1 MKNLLAQV
9 GTITPPKDAAGNPI
23 IPDPGVDPTS
33 FVAGLI
39 RGGIQFLLITAFIVA
54 LIWTIFAGYRF
65 VFSGGD
71 EKSVSGA
78 WSQIYWG
85 LIGLVVVVGAFAIIK
100 LVEAF
105 FKVNIVSGGFFLPT
119 R

>member
-1 MKNLLAQV
+1 MDFLAQV
-9 GTITPPKDAAGNPI
+9 VGTINPGNLPN
-23 IPDPGVDPTS
+23 PGGDPTG

-39 RGGIQFLLITAFIVA
+39 RGAIQFLLITGFIVA
-54 LIWTIFAGYRF
+54 LFWTIFAGFRF

-85 LIGLVVVVGAFAIIK
+85 LIGLIVVGGAFAIIK
-100 LVEAF
+100 LVETF
-105 FKVNIVSGGFFLPT
+105 FNVNIVSGGFFLPT

>member
-1 MKNLLAQV
+1 MINLLAV
-9 GTITPPKDAAGNPI
+9 DIGTIVPPPNIPNPGG
-23 IPDPGVDPTS
+23 DPSS
-33 FVAGLI
+33 FVAGII

-54 LIWTIFAGYRF
+54 LIWTIFAGFRF

-71 EKSVSGA
+71 EKSISGA

-85 LIGLVVVVGAFAIIK
+85 LIGMVVVVGSFAIIK
-100 LVEAF
+100 LIEVF
-105 FKVNIVSGGFFLPT
+105 FKVNILSGGFLLPQ

>member
-1 MKNLLAQV
+1 MDFLAQV
-9 GTITPPKDAAGNPI
+9 GTINPPPSIPNP
-23 IPDPGVDPTS
+23 GGDPTG
-33 FVAGLI
+33 FVAGII

-54 LIWTIFAGYRF
+54 LIWTIFAGFRF

-71 EKSVSGA
+71 EKSISGA

-85 LIGLVVVVGAFAIIK
+85 LIGLIVVVGTFAIIK

-105 FKVNIVSGGFFLPT
+105 FKVKIVSRGFLLQQ

>member
-1 MKNLLAQV
+1 MKFLAQV
-9 GTITPPKDAAGNPI
+9 VGTI
-23 IPDPGVDPTS
+23 DPGSLPNPGGDPTG
-33 FVAGLI
+33 FVAGII
-39 RGGIQFLLITAFIVA
+39 RGAIQFLLITGFIVA
-54 LIWTIFAGYRF
+54 LFWTIFAGFRF

-85 LIGLVVVVGAFAIIK
+85 LIGLIVVGGAFAIIK
-100 LVEAF
+100 LVETF
-105 FKVNIVSGGFFLPT
+105 FNVNIVSGGFFLPT

>member
-1 MKNLLAQV
+1 MKFLAQAV
-9 GTITPPKDAAGNPI
+9 GTINPPAGAVS
-23 IPDPGVDPTS
+23 IPAGQSETS

-54 LIWTIFAGYRF
+54 LIWTIFAGFRF

-85 LIGLVVVVGAFAIIK
+85 LIGLVVVVGAFAIIR

-105 FKVNIVSGGFFLPT
+105 FRVNIVSGGFLLPQ

>member
-1 MKNLLAQV
+1 MDFLAQV
-9 GTITPPKDAAGNPI
+9 VGTINPGNLPN
-23 IPDPGVDPTS
+23 PGGDPTG

-39 RGGIQFLLITAFIVA
+39 RGAIQFLLITGFIVA
-54 LIWTIFAGYRF
+54 LFWTIFAGFRF

-71 EKSVSGA
+71 EKSISGA

-85 LIGLVVVVGAFAIIK
+85 LIGLIVVGGAFAIIK
-100 LVEAF
+100 LVETF
-105 FKVNIVSGGFFLPT
+105 FNVNIVSGGFFLPT